1 VPSLFVFR
9 GNDQGLR
16 FELAADTLGVGRD
29 TANGVQI
36 HDTEVSRRHAELRRN
51 GLSYLLV
58 DLGSSNGTYVNGRKI
73 TTHALTSGDQVQ
85 VGSTQ
90 LLYTATPAGAESD
103 IGQKID
109 IIARQQVDDRSRI
122 IRSMSH
128 EAGSRLYDPEFDIP
142 ASMRLAH
149 GGNHLQVI
157 YRTALAVSHTLDID
171 QLLDRIMRLI
181 FDWVEADRGCMMLAD
196 PTTKELIPRVRHN
209 RKNSTGNDR
218 LAISQTILDYCMQ
231 RNEGVLTSDAREDE
245 RWNPAASIVR
255 AGVREAIC
263 VPMAG
268 RYGVVG
274 VIYIDTLSSPQQL
287 SLRSG
292 ANKFNDDHLKLMIAI
307 AHQAALAVEDTQYYS
322 AMVQAERLAAVGQ
335 TVAALSHDIKNIL
348 QGIRAA
354 SFLIKDGLARAD
366 ENMVR
371 KGWEFVERNQE
382 KISNLVMDML
392 TFSKEREPDLVPGDL
407 NQVVGDVVELV
418 KARAQEKHVELLW
431 QPADEF
437 PTLTF
442 DPDGIHRSVLN
453 IATNAIDAC
462 AEAAECVDESS
473 DEDATAETV
482 ADITPRAPGR
492 VVVSTSYSANENLA
506 RVTVEDN
513 GIGIPPEEL
522 RNIFS
527 LFVSH
532 KGSRGTGLGLPVSEK
547 IVKEHG
553 GRITVESQVG
563 RGSRFTVELPA
574 LQPDAPRPTAE
585 LQIQPPAK

>member
-1 VPSLFVFR
+1 
-9 GNDQGLR
+9 
-16 FELAADTLGVGRD
+16 
-29 TANGVQI
+29 
-36 HDTEVSRRHAELRRN
+36 
-51 GLSYLLV
+51 
-58 DLGSSNGTYVNGRKI
+58 
-73 TTHALTSGDQVQ
+73 
-85 VGSTQ
+85 
-90 LLYTATPAGAESD
+90 
-103 IGQKID
+103 
-109 IIARQQVDDRSRI
+109 
-122 IRSMSH
+122 MSQ

-149 GGNHLQVI
+149 GGNHLQVM

-196 PTTKELIPRVRHN
+196 PATKELIPRVRHN
-209 RKNSTGNDR
+209 RKNSSGNDR
-218 LAISQTILDYCMQ
+218 LSISQTILDYCMQ
-231 RNEGVLTSDAREDE
+231 RNEGVLTSDAREDD

-354 SFLIKDGLARAD
+354 SFLIKDGLARTD

-407 NQVVGDVVELV
+407 NEVVGDVVELV
-418 KARAQEKHVELLW
+418 KARAGEKHVELLW

-462 AEAAECVDESS
+462 AETAASDDES
-473 DEDATAETV
+473 DE
-482 ADITPRAPGR
+482 TPQRPPGR
-492 VVVSTSYSANENLA
+492 VVISTSFDAAENLA
-506 RVTVEDN
+506 RVVVEDN

-522 RNIFS
+522 KNIFS

-553 GRITVESQVG
+553 GRITVDSQVG
-563 RGSRFTVELPA
+563 HGSRFTLELPA
-574 LQPDAPRPTAE
+574 LPPEGPRPTAE
-585 LQIQPPAK
+585 LRVSPVK

>member
-1 VPSLFVFR
+1 MPSLFVFR

-16 FELAADTLGVGRD
+16 FELSTDTLGVGRD
-29 TANGVQI
+29 TANDVQI
-36 HDTEVSRRHAELRRN
+36 HDTEVSRRHAELRRS

-58 DLGSSNGTYVNGRKI
+58 DLGSSNGTFVNGRRI
-73 TTHALTSGDQVQ
+73 TTHSLSSGDQVQ
-85 VGSTQ
+85 VGGTQ
-90 LLYTATPAGAESD
+90 LLYTATPSGAESD
-103 IGQKID
+103 VAQKID
-109 IIARQQVDDRSRI
+109 IIARQQADDRSHI
-122 IRSMSH
+122 IRSMSQ

-149 GGNHLQVI
+149 GGNHLQVM

-196 PTTKELIPRVRHN
+196 PATKELIPRVRHN

-218 LAISQTILDYCMQ
+218 LSISQTILDYCMQ
-231 RNEGVLTSDAREDE
+231 RNEGVLTSDAREDD

-354 SFLIKDGLARAD
+354 SFLIKDGLARTD

-407 NQVVGDVVELV
+407 NEVVGDVVELV
-418 KARAQEKHVELLW
+418 KARAGEKHVELLW

-462 AEAAECVDESS
+462 AETADSDDES
-473 DEDATAETV
+473 DE
-482 ADITPRAPGR
+482 TPARPPGR
-492 VVVSTSYSANENLA
+492 VVISTSFDAAESLA
-506 RVTVEDN
+506 RVVVEDN
-513 GIGIPPEEL
+513 GIGIPAEEL
-522 RNIFS
+522 KNIFS

-553 GRITVESQVG
+553 GRITVDSQVG
-563 RGSRFTVELPA
+563 HGSRFTLELPA
-574 LQPDAPRPTAE
+574 LPPDGPRPTAE
-585 LQIQPPAK
+585 LHVPPVK

>member
-1 VPSLFVFR
+1 
-9 GNDQGLR
+9 
-16 FELAADTLGVGRD
+16 
-29 TANGVQI
+29 
-36 HDTEVSRRHAELRRN
+36 
-51 GLSYLLV
+51 
-58 DLGSSNGTYVNGRKI
+58 
-73 TTHALTSGDQVQ
+73 
-85 VGSTQ
+85 
-90 LLYTATPAGAESD
+90 
-103 IGQKID
+103 
-109 IIARQQVDDRSRI
+109 
-122 IRSMSH
+122 
-128 EAGSRLYDPEFDIP
+128 
-142 ASMRLAH
+142 
-149 GGNHLQVI
+149 
-157 YRTALAVSHTLDID
+157 
-171 QLLDRIMRLI
+171 
-181 FDWVEADRGCMMLAD
+181 
-196 PTTKELIPRVRHN
+196 
-209 RKNSTGNDR
+209 
-218 LAISQTILDYCMQ
+218 
-231 RNEGVLTSDAREDE
+231 
-245 RWNPAASIVR
+245 
-255 AGVREAIC
+255 
-263 VPMAG
+263 
-268 RYGVVG
+268 
-274 VIYIDTLSSPQQL
+274 
-287 SLRSG
+287 
-292 ANKFNDDHLKLMIAI
+292 
-307 AHQAALAVEDTQYYS
+307 LAVEDTQYYS